1 MRGLPDSVCGRI
13 AQRDK
18 LTYRLYGEDR
28 KEGVI
33 VMALFAVLAFALCA
47 DSIMETTGVFGFAL
61 ATAVC
66 IGIVAP
72 LTIAPGRKK

>member
-1 MRGLPDSVCGRI
+1 
-13 AQRDK
+13 
-18 LTYRLYGEDR
+18 
-28 KEGVI
+28 
-33 VMALFAVLAFALCA
+33 MALFAVLAFALCA